1 MISTQLEALNTI
13 TGYDMDQFYVV
24 TLWNNRLE
32 FQGDLNR
39 KTLEIAKNLGIQ
51 LVWNESTFALTG
63 QDGNIRICLTADKL

>member
-39 KTLEIAKNLGIQ
+39 KTLEIARNLGVT
-51 LVWNESTFALTG
+51 LEWNDNTFSLTG
-63 QDGNIRICLTADKL
+63 YDDNIRICLTADKL